1 MSTEPA
7 SSALGLDSGA
17 QPKRLLILGSTGSI
31 GTQALDV
38 CARAQERFE
47 LVGLSAE
54 RSWETLVEQA
64 RTHGV
69 RRIAIADEHA
79 AARASE
85 AWTDGEVLSG
95 AEGLV
100 RLVVESGADL
110 VLNALVGS
118 AGLGP
123 TVATLG
129 EGIDLA
135 LANKE
140 SLVVGGELVSALAEA
155 TGARIIPVDS
165 EHTALHQLLAGQP
178 PGAVERLTITASG
191 GPFRGRTPAQLRDV
205 TVEQA
210 LAHPTW
216 AMGGKITIDSATMM
230 NKGLELMEA
239 HHLFGVPYDRIDV
252 LVHPQSLVHGLI
264 QLADGA
270 MLAHL
275 GPPDMRVA
283 ISYALHSGESVGLTT
298 ASGGGAPDRGSDDL
312 RSVAPLDL
320 AAVGTL
326 TFEAVDL
333 DAFPCLRLA
342 REAAIAGGTAPCVL
356 NAANEIA
363 VHAFLDGRLPFI
375 AIAETIQRTLSEL
388 PGEPVRAFESL
399 YEADRAARAVAVETV
414 AALG

>member
-1 MSTEPA
+1 MA
-7 SSALGLDSGA
+7 ARR
-17 QPKRLLILGSTGSI
+17 RLLILGSTGSI

-38 CARAQERFE
+38 CERSEELE

-54 RSWETLVEQA
+54 RSWEPLLEQA
-64 RTHGV
+64 RAHGV
-69 RRIAIADEHA
+69 SRIALADEDA
-79 AARASE
+79 AARAAE

-140 SLVVGGELVSALAEA
+140 SLVVGGELVTALAEA
-155 TGARIIPVDS
+155 TGAQIIPVDS

-191 GPFRGRTPAQLRDV
+191 GPFRGRRLAELQDV
-205 TVEQA
+205 TVKQA

-216 AMGGKITIDSATMM
+216 AMGGKITIDSATLM
-230 NKGLELMEA
+230 NKGLEVMEA
-239 HHLFGVPYDRIDV
+239 HHLFGTPYERIDV
-252 LVHPQSLVHGLI
+252 VVHPQSVVHGLV

-275 GPPDMRVA
+275 GPADMRIA
-283 ISYALHSGESVGLTT
+283 ISYALHGGDSVGLVA
-298 ASGGGAPDRGSDDL
+298 ASGAGGPGAGA
-312 RSVAPLDL
+312 VTPLDL
-320 AAVGTL
+320 TAVGAL
-326 TFEAVDL
+326 TFEPVDL
-333 DAFPCLRLA
+333 EAFPCLRLA
-342 REAAIAGGTAPCVL
+342 GEAAREGGTAPCVL
-356 NAANEIA
+356 NAANEVA
-363 VHAFLDGRLPFI
+363 VHAFLEGRLRFVEIPEVI
-375 AIAETIQRTLSEL
+375 GRTLSEL
-388 PGEPVRAFESL
+388 GSEPVRAFESL
-399 YEADRAARAVAVETV
+399 YEADRQARALAARAVAE
-414 AALG
+414 AA

>member
-1 MSTEPA
+1 MPPVS
-7 SSALGLDSGA
+7 
-17 QPKRLLILGSTGSI
+17 KRLLILGSTGSI

-38 CARAQERFE
+38 ITRGEELE

-54 RSWETLVEQA
+54 SSWEALVAQA
-64 RTHGV
+64 RARGV
-69 RRIAIADEHA
+69 KQIALADENA
-79 AARASE
+79 ALEAARAWPE
-85 AWTDGEVLSG
+85 GEVLSG

-140 SLVVGGELVSALAEA
+140 SLVVGGELVVALAEA
-155 TGARIIPVDS
+155 TGAQIVPVDS
-165 EHTALHQLLAGQP
+165 EHTALHQLLSGQP

-191 GPFRGRTPAQLRDV
+191 GPFRGRSRDELADV
-205 TVEQA
+205 SIEQA

-216 AMGGKITIDSATMM
+216 AMGGKITIDSATLM

-239 HHLFGVPYDRIDV
+239 HHLFGTPYERIDV
-252 LVHPQSLVHGLI
+252 VVHPQSLIHGLI

-270 MLAHL
+270 MLAHI
-275 GPPDMRVA
+275 GPKDMRIA
-283 ISYALHSGESVGLTT
+283 ISYALHGATSVGL
-298 ASGGGAPDRGSDDL
+298 P
-312 RSVAPLDL
+312 VAPLDL
-320 AAVGTL
+320 VQVGKL

-342 REAAIAGGTAPCVL
+342 RDAALAGGTAPCVL

-363 VHAFLDGRLPFI
+363 VHAFLAGRLPFLGI
-375 AIAETIQRTLSEL
+375 PEVIERTLDFLGTS
-388 PGEPVRAFESL
+388 PVRAFESL
-399 YEADRAARAVAVETV
+399 YEADREARAVAEEAVGV
-414 AALG
+414 F